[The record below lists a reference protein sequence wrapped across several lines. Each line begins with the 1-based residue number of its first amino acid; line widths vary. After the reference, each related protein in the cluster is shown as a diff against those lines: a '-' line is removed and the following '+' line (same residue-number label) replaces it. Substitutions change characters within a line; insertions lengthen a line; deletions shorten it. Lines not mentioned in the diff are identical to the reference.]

1 MSTTLK
7 SRSVEKILSTQIRKM
22 FLDKKVDGLEAV
34 QKVELQGLFDLSYD
48 QFLKIYN
55 AEAIVL
61 IVDGVDPH
69 VLDTFI
75 QLD

>member
-1 MSTTLK
+1 
-7 SRSVEKILSTQIRKM
+7 M